1 MSDVEGQIRDIAE
14 RVAKSLGLEIWDIE
28 FRGMGG
34 KARMLRIYID
44 KASDPKGPNLEDC
57 EHVSREVSTIL
68 DIEDPI
74 KGSYTLEVSSP
85 GLDRK
90 LRNSGDYER
99 FRGTLVKLQ
108 TLEPVNGTRNFE
120 GRLQEVNDGRLTIE
134 LPAKGKG
141 KKQQPGGT
149 IEIAIS
155 NVAKGNLVPEF

>member
-1 MSDVEGQIRDIAE
+1 MTSAEEAVRDIAE
-14 RVAKSLGLEIWDIE
+14 RVAKSLGLEIWDVE
-28 FRGMGG
+28 LRGTGG

-44 KASDPKGPNLEDC
+44 KASDPNGPNLEDC
-57 EHVSREVSTIL
+57 ENVSREVSTIL

-90 LRNSGDYER
+90 LRNAGDYER
-99 FRGTLVKLQ
+99 FQGSLVKLQ
-108 TLEPVNGTRNFE
+108 TLEPINGNRNFE
-120 GRLQEVNDGRLTIE
+120 GRLQKVSDGHIELE

-149 IEIAIS
+149 VEIELS

>member
-1 MSDVEGQIRDIAE
+1 MNNVEEAVREIAE
-14 RVAKSLGLEIWDIE
+14 RVASSLGLEVWDVE
-28 FRGMGG
+28 LRGSGG
-34 KARMLRIYID
+34 KARMLRIFID
-44 KASDPKGPNLEDC
+44 KPSDPNGPNLEDC
-57 EHVSREVSTIL
+57 ENVSREVGTIL

-90 LRNSGDYER
+90 LRNAADYER
-99 FRGTLVKLQ
+99 YRGSLVKVQ

-120 GRLQEVNDGRLTIE
+120 GRLQEVNDGRMTLE

-141 KKQQPGGT
+141 KKAVPGGT
-149 IEIAIS
+149 VEIQVS

>member
-1 MSDVEGQIRDIAE
+1 MASVEEAVREIAD
-14 RVAKSLGLEIWDIE
+14 RVAASYGLEVWDLE
-28 FRGMGG
+28 FRGAGG

-44 KASDPKGPNLEDC
+44 KPEGVTLEDC
-57 EHVSREVSTIL
+57 ENVSREVSTIL
-68 DIEDPI
+68 DVEDPI

-90 LRNSGDYER
+90 LRNASDYER
-99 FRGTLVKLQ
+99 FRGSLVKVQ

-120 GRLQEVNDGRLTIE
+120 GRLQEVNDGRVTLE

-149 IEIAIS
+149 VEIAIA

>member
-1 MSDVEGQIRDIAE
+1 MSVEEKVREIAD
-14 RVAKSLGLEIWDIE
+14 RVAASLGLEVWDVE
-28 FRGMGG
+28 FRGGGG

-44 KASDPKGPNLEDC
+44 KPQGTTLEDC
-57 EHVSREVSTIL
+57 EAVSREVGTIL
-68 DIEDPI
+68 DVEDAIP
-74 KGSYTLEVSSP
+74 GAGYTLEVSSP

-90 LRNSGDYER
+90 LRKAADYER
-99 FRGTLVKLQ
+99 FQGSLVKVQ

-120 GRLQEVNDGRLTIE
+120 GRLQEVKDGRMTLE

-149 IEIAIS
+149 ISIGIS